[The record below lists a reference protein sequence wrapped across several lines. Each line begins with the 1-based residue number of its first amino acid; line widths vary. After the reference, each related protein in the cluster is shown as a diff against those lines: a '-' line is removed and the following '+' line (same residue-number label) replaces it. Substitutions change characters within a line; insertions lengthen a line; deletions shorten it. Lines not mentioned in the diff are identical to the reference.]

1 MTHESFLSR
10 ALPQAVQ
17 VVAQI
22 HHSHG
27 TKAMVALTRL
37 TSAFPHWPDSVW
49 EAALT
54 RARWFDEPRTSAVAI
69 APKIAMTEHRAR
81 ILVSRSVVPAAY
93 TAVREWARL
102 AGTEAV
108 IRHYLEE
115 ASSDPGSLGHRLSVL
130 LGFLEA
136 WPLYRGG
143 PYELLFFDR
152 LTEFLLAGRFAASFV
167 STERA
172 RCSVDEAV
180 RGAVRR
186 PGFFGHHLICLAWIC
201 RNRAFLSEPQ
211 LGSALTWVV
220 KASATVYADEE
231 DNVIIE
237 VDDGL
242 APSREALEGSLR
254 DLLTLG
260 VPNIHLLTLADAIA
274 TLWPRGDELV
284 QKHLLALASQF
295 TQKDAA

>member
-1 MTHESFLSR
+1 MHDSFLSQ

-27 TKAMVALTRL
+27 TKALVALTRL
-37 TSAFPHWPDSVW
+37 MSEFPHWPESVW
-49 EAALT
+49 QATLT
-54 RARWFDEPRTSAVAI
+54 RVRWFDEPRTSAVAA
-69 APKIAMTEHRAR
+69 APEIAMTEHRAR
-81 ILVSRSVVPAAY
+81 VLLSRSVVPAAY
-93 TAVREWARL
+93 TAVREWAKL

-108 IRHYLEE
+108 IRHYLDE
-115 ASSDPGSLGHRLSVL
+115 ACSDPGYLGHRLSVL

-152 LTEFLLAGRFAASFV
+152 LTEFLLAGHFAPSFV

-172 RCSVDEAV
+172 RCSLAQAV
-180 RGAVRR
+180 LCAVRR

-201 RNRAFLSEPQ
+201 RNSASLSETQ
-211 LGSALTWVV
+211 LGNALAWVV
-220 KASATVYADEE
+220 TASATVYADDE
-231 DNVIIE
+231 DNVAIE
-237 VDDGL
+237 LTDGL
-242 APSREALEGSLR
+242 TSSREALEGSLR
-254 DLLTLG
+254 DLLTQG

-274 TLWPRGDELV
+274 TLWPRGDEQV
-284 QKHLLALASQF
+284 QKHLLAIASRF
-295 TQKDAA
+295 TPKDAT